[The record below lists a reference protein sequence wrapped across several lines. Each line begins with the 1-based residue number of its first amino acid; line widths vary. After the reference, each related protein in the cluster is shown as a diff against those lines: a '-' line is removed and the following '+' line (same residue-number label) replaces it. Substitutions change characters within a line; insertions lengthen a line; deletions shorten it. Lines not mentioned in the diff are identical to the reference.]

1 MTNYFNANHNLFP
14 KLIWANTEPN
24 LALPASWDRVEK
36 CWIMQRP
43 LEQTDSSAPKYSEEE
58 PEIYVQT

>member
-1 MTNYFNANHNLFP
+1 MMGKVLQLEVPSVMSKTC
-14 KLIWANTEPN
+14 KVG
-24 LALPASWDRVEK
+24 SWDRVEK

-43 LEQTDSSAPKYSEEE
+43 LEQTDSSAPQYSEEE